1 MVNATLILAIA
12 LVLSLIVLVGK
23 VSALRDTT
31 LAALTPQTERVAE
44 LSQTVQG
51 LDEKLACYAPRLI
64 STVCAPSLRACAP
77 PRPICQV

>member
-31 LAALTPQTERVAE
+31 LAALTPQTERLAE

-51 LDEKLACYAPRLI
+51 LERLARYAPRLI